1 MIFEVKSIDVYF
13 YRMFSSLMIFV
24 SIYYYQ
30 LNHVFF
36 GFLIIL
42 FSLMFVFSKMDILRI
57 NECEIEI
64 IKKPLL
70 PIYKKVKKISF
81 NEIKSIDY
89 IEGKISIFSIFLNI
103 LNYVPGTIKSED
115 EIVINYESGKLYR
128 LEKIGFKSDFKKA
141 ALTIKEKV
149 DNKIR

>member
-1 MIFEVKSIDVYF
+1 
-13 YRMFSSLMIFV
+13 
-24 SIYYYQ
+24 
-30 LNHVFF
+30 
-36 GFLIIL
+36 
-42 FSLMFVFSKMDILRI
+42 MFVFSKMDILRI

-103 LNYVPGTIKSED
+103 LNYVPGSIKSED

>member
-13 YRMFSSLMIFV
+13 YRIISFLIILV

-42 FSLMFVFSKMDILRI
+42 FSLMCVFSKMEILRI
-57 NECEIEI
+57 NDCEIEI
-64 IKKPLL
+64 IKKPFL

-81 NEIKSIDY
+81 NEIKSINY
-89 IEGKISIFSIFLNI
+89 IEGKVSIFSIFLNI
-103 LNYVPGTIKSED
+103 LNYVPGSIKSED
-115 EIVINYESGKLYR
+115 EIVINYDSGKLYR
-128 LEKIGFKSDFKKA
+128 LEKIGFKKDFKKA
-141 ALTIKEKV
+141 ALIIKQKTQHLV
-149 DNKIR
+149 